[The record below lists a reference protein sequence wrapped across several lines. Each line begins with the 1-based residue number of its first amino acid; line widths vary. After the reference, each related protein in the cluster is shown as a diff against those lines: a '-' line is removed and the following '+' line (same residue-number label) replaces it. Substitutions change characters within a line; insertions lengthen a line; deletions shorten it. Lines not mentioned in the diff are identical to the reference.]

1 VKVNPVTHGF
11 AAYLA
16 YRKDNRPYRR
26 AFRGIVSGERDR
38 KILLT
43 VGVSN
48 AKTRDE
54 ANG

>member
-16 YRKDNRPYRR
+16 YRRANRPFRR

-38 KILLT
+38 KILLA
-43 VGVSN
+43 VGESN
-48 AKTRDE
+48 MKRKE
-54 ANG
+54 AQ